1 MPHNCAI
8 ECRVAF
14 LKIDVS
20 TCLDV
25 YMYSDCGVCI
35 IQMSVREMSDQFK
48 SVRSQI
54 EEDEM
59 VASMMAG
66 LRGSNIND
74 DNFAASDV
82 RMRLVEIKD
91 DCEEDDS
98 LPLVYDPELI
108 GNYWSKRPVSLVTR
122 IVQLMGEYGL

>member
-1 MPHNCAI
+1 
-8 ECRVAF
+8 
-14 LKIDVS
+14 
-20 TCLDV
+20 
-25 YMYSDCGVCI
+25 
-35 IQMSVREMSDQFK
+35 MSISEMSEQFK

-82 RMRLVEIKD
+82 RMRLVEITD
-91 DCEEDDS
+91 GSGDDS

-108 GNYWSKRPVSLVTR
+108 SSYWGKRPVALVTR
-122 IVQLMGEYGL
+122 IVQLLGGCILWYNFQL